1 MTKTRNI
8 KKYVKNSIEQR
19 RYSSIARKGVGDS
32 ALTKMIL
39 EGGTGT
45 LSVPHN
51 MPGA

>member
-1 MTKTRNI
+1 MTKRRNI
-8 KKYVKNSIEQR
+8 NKYVKNSIEQR
-19 RYSSIARKGVGDS
+19 RYSTIARKGVGDS
-32 ALTKMIL
+32 SFMFL